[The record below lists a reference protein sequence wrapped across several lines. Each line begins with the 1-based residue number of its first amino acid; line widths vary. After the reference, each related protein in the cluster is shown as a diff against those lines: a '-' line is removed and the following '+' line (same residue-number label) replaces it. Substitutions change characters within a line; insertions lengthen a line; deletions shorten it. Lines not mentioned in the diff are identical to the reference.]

1 MTMERYEFH
10 VFLSLDKRITRTRRV
25 SQIIGLYRS
34 SGVGLSFS
42 TRPLGTSF
50 LELAPYLEE
59 APHGRSL
66 RGTRLPTPPMG
77 DRSERL
83 NLLSLLEK
91 GIFRRG
97 LSSESPFLPLFRDHS

>member
-1 MTMERYEFH
+1 MAMERYEFH

-25 SQIIGLYRS
+25 SQITGFCRS
-34 SGVGLSFS
+34 SGVGLVFS
-42 TRPLGTSF
+42 TQPLGTSF

-59 APHGRSL
+59 ALHGRSL

-77 DRSERL
+77 DRSERR
-83 NLLSLLEK
+83 NPLSLLEK
-91 GIFRRG
+91 GIFRRD

>member
-10 VFLSLDKRITRTRRV
+10 VFLSLGKRITRARRV

-34 SGVGLSFS
+34 SGAGLSFS

-50 LELAPYLEE
+50 LEPVLYLEE
-59 APHGRSL
+59 ALCGRSL
-66 RGTRLPTPPMG
+66 RGTRLPTPPIC

-83 NLLSLLEK
+83 HSLSLLEK
-91 GIFRRG
+91 GTFRRG
-97 LSSESPFLPLFRDHS
+97 LSSESPFLLLFRDHS